1 MAGTVKKL
9 QFSEGTDVG
18 APTDLSLATST
29 TTISEY
35 ADDTAYTTANG
46 AASAGDVYINSTLK
60 VLRYYTGSAW
70 RNAVPAMD
78 PTDATK
84 TFLIDISG
92 NTTGVSATLSFSATG
107 NRIYS
112 FPDVAITV
120 AGRANAETL
129 SNKTLAS
136 PLISGG
142 SIDTTGAGALAIGAS
157 VGANNMTLGGATSTV
172 VVAGNL
178 QVQGTTTTVNST
190 TMEVADANVLVN
202 NGGNDASAEGAGLTV
217 ERTGTSGSFIY
228 KDASASKFACGPQG
242 TEVDIV
248 TTSSTQTLTNK
259 TIGVSQLSG
268 QVSISNGGTG
278 QSTSNA
284 ALNALLPTQTGNAG
298 KVLQTDAT
306 NTSWVSVATSSL
318 AQNNVNIGDSGNV
331 QQATNTYLLGD
342 IKGNTGSATVTI
354 SIASPGVVTYTSHG
368 LSSGDKIYLTTTG
381 ALPTGLSASTT
392 YYVYKIDANSFNLC
406 TTLENV
412 ASATKINTSGSQSGT
427 HTIFVGGI
435 KYSPGTLS
443 VGPTTTSLTANGTFT
458 TIATLQVTTG
468 IYVVYSG
475 GYCASGGGTHY
486 VAQARW
492 IVKGSADTTDG
503 KSNIYMTDDGT
514 GERVSSQM
522 TPYYL
527 TVDEADATKS
537 IGVQVAMTET
547 GSPSRNWV
555 QYIWA
560 MKIQ

>member
-35 ADDTAYTTANG
+35 ADDTAYVTANG
-46 AASAGDVYINSTLK
+46 AASAGDVYVNSTLK

-84 TFLIDISG
+84 TILIDISG

-107 NRIYS
+107 NRVYS

-242 TEVDIV
+242 TEIDIV
-248 TTSSTQTLTNK
+248 TTSATQTLTNK

-278 QSTSNA
+278 QSTANA

-306 NTSWVSVATSSL
+306 NTSWATSATLPVSAADITGSSGGSTPASGRLGEVISSTISSVAANLTAGPTAGATSCASLSLPNGIWDVRGGFAYFSSTNTNTGLMAGGIEIYNSTDATVINQDKYITTDVGTSGATSGQATIGSIVSVSS
-318 AQNNVNIGDSGNV
+318 
-331 QQATNTYLLGD
+331 T
-342 IKGNTGSATVTI
+342 KTI
-354 SIASPGVVTYTSHG
+354 QLRIRV
-368 LSSGDKIYLTTTG
+368 D
-381 ALPTGLSASTT
+381 
-392 YYVYKIDANSFNLC
+392 F
-406 TTLENV
+406 
-412 ASATKINTSGSQSGT
+412 TSGSPS
-427 HTIFVGGI
+427 
-435 KYSPGTLS
+435 
-443 VGPTTTSLTANGTFT
+443 
-458 TIATLQVTTG
+458 
-468 IYVVYSG
+468 SG
-475 GYCASGGGTHY
+475 GFSTRAN
-486 VAQARW
+486 
-492 IVKGSADTTDG
+492 
-503 KSNIYMTDDGT
+503 SN
-514 GERVSSQM
+514 
-522 TPYYL
+522 PYAFYAVR
-527 TVDEADATKS
+527 TA
-537 IGVQVAMTET
+537 
-547 GSPSRNWV
+547 
-555 QYIWA
+555 
-560 MKIQ
+560 